1 MSTIYRIIRYISWPV
16 IAGLLAAA
24 VIFLLFPQGLT
35 NHSDVETT
43 DLSPANLSPK
53 TSAEW
58 SGPAS
63 YAPAVRRA
71 APSVVNIYTQKKL
84 SRSRHPLLD
93 DPFFQRFFNNRDL
106 PQQQRMQSS
115 LGSGVIITA
124 DGYILTNNHVVSEA
138 DEIVV
143 QLQDGREAM
152 VEVVGKDPE
161 TDLAVLK
168 VNLGQLTPI
177 NLGDPNQVN
186 VGDVVLAIGNPFGV
200 GQSVSQGIVSATG
213 RNGLG
218 LNTFE
223 NFIQTDAA
231 INPGNSGGA
240 LVDAYGNLLG
250 INSAILDRTGYS
262 VGIGFAIPGNTA
274 IKVLEDI
281 IQHGR
286 VIRGWLGVE
295 ATQLKRQAA
304 VQLGLDPPSGLV
316 ITNIY
321 QGSPAHLAG
330 LLPGDVITRINDY
343 WVVDNDRSMN
353 MIANLSPGD
362 SVKLEILRKGEKST
376 IMAVTGIR
384 PNVN

>member
-1 MSTIYRIIRYISWPV
+1 MPTLYRIVRYMSWPV
-16 IAGLLAAA
+16 ITGLLAAA
-24 VIFLLFPQGLT
+24 VILLLFPQGLN
-35 NHSDVETT
+35 NHSEVETA
-43 DLSPANLSPK
+43 DLSPEAD
-53 TSAEW
+53 TEW

-63 YAPAVRRA
+63 YASAVRRA
-71 APSVVNIYTQKKL
+71 SPSVVNIYTQKKL
-84 SRSRHPLLD
+84 ARARHPLLD
-93 DPFFQRFFNNRDL
+93 DPFFQRFFNSRNL

-115 LGSGVIITA
+115 LGSGVIISA
-124 DGYILTNNHVVSEA
+124 DGYILTNNHVVNEA

-152 VEVVGKDPE
+152 VEVVGRDPE

-168 VNLGQLTPI
+168 VNLDQLTPI
-177 NLGDPNQVN
+177 SLGDPNQAN

-281 IQHGR
+281 VKHGR

-295 ATQLKRQAA
+295 ASQLKRQAA
-304 VQLGLDPPSGLV
+304 IQLGLNPPSGLV

-353 MIANLSPGD
+353 LIANLSPGD
-362 SVKLEILRKGEKST
+362 SVKLEVLRSGEKTT
-376 IMAVTGIR
+376 IMAVAGTR

>member
-1 MSTIYRIIRYISWPV
+1 MPTLYRIVRYMSWPV
-16 IAGLLAAA
+16 ITGLLAAA
-24 VIFLLFPQGLT
+24 VILLLFPQGL
-35 NHSDVETT
+35 NNRSDVETA
-43 DLSPANLSPK
+43 DLSPEAD
-53 TSAEW
+53 AEW

-63 YAPAVRRA
+63 YASAVRRA
-71 APSVVNIYTQKKL
+71 SPSVVNIYTQKKL
-84 SRSRHPLLD
+84 ARARHPLLD
-93 DPFFQRFFNNRDL
+93 DPFFQRFFNSRNL

-115 LGSGVIITA
+115 LGSGVIISA
-124 DGYILTNNHVVSEA
+124 DGYILTNNHVVNEA

-152 VEVVGKDPE
+152 VEVVGRDPE

-168 VNLGQLTPI
+168 VSLDQLTPI
-177 NLGDPNQVN
+177 SLGDPNQVK

-281 IQHGR
+281 VKHGR

-295 ATQLKRQAA
+295 ASQLKRQAA
-304 VQLGLDPPSGLV
+304 IQLELDPPSGLV

-353 MIANLSPGD
+353 LIANLSPGD
-362 SVKLEILRKGEKST
+362 SVKLEVLRSGEKTT
-376 IMAVTGIR
+376 IMAVAGTR

>member
-1 MSTIYRIIRYISWPV
+1 MPTLYRILRYIGWPTV
-16 IAGLLAAA
+16 TGLLAAA
-24 VIFLLFPQGLT
+24 VILLLYPQGLSHH
-35 NHSDVETT
+35 NGMETT
-43 DLSPANLSPK
+43 DLSPS
-53 TSAEW
+53 TDGEW

-63 YAPAVRRA
+63 YASAVRRA
-71 APSVVNIYTQKKL
+71 SPSVVNIYTQKKL
-84 SRSRHPLLD
+84 ARARHPLLD
-93 DPFFQRFFNNRDL
+93 DPFFQRFFNSRNL
-106 PQQQRMQSS
+106 PQQERMQSS

-124 DGYILTNNHVVSEA
+124 NGYVLTNNHVVEDA
-138 DEIVV
+138 DEIVI

-152 VEVVGKDPE
+152 VEVVGNDPE

-168 VNLGQLTPI
+168 VDLDNLTPI
-177 NLGDPNQVN
+177 SLGDTNQVK

-274 IKVLEDI
+274 IKVLDDI
-281 IQHGR
+281 VKHGR

-295 ATQLKRQAA
+295 ASPLKQQAA
-304 VQLGLDPPSGLV
+304 IQLDLDPPSGLV

-321 QGSPAHLAG
+321 RDSPAHLAG

-343 WVVDNDRSMN
+343 WVVDTEHSMN
-353 MIANLSPGD
+353 LIASLSPGD
-362 SVKLEILRKGEKST
+362 SVKLEILRNGEKST
-376 IMAVTGIR
+376 VMAVAGVR
-384 PNVN
+384 PSSS

>member
-1 MSTIYRIIRYISWPV
+1 VPTLYRIVRYMSWPV
-16 IAGLLAAA
+16 ITGLLAAA
-24 VIFLLFPQGLT
+24 VILLLFPQGLN
-35 NHSDVETT
+35 NHSDVETA
-43 DLSPANLSPK
+43 DLSPEAD
-53 TSAEW
+53 TEW

-63 YAPAVRRA
+63 YASAVKRA
-71 APSVVNIYTQKKL
+71 SPSVVNIYTQKKL
-84 SRSRHPLLD
+84 VRARHPLLD
-93 DPFFQRFFNNRDL
+93 DPFFQRFFNSRNL

-115 LGSGVIITA
+115 LGSGVIISA
-124 DGYILTNNHVVSEA
+124 DGYILTNNHVVNEA

-152 VEVVGKDPE
+152 VEVVGRDPE

-168 VNLGQLTPI
+168 VNLDQLTPI
-177 NLGDPNQVN
+177 SLGDPNQVK

-281 IQHGR
+281 VKHGR

-295 ATQLKRQAA
+295 ASQLKRQAA
-304 VQLGLDPPSGLV
+304 IQLELNPPSGLV

-353 MIANLSPGD
+353 LIANLSPGD
-362 SVKLEILRKGEKST
+362 SVKLEVLRSGEKTT
-376 IMAVTGIR
+376 IMAVAGTR

>member
-1 MSTIYRIIRYISWPV
+1 MPTLYRIVRYMSWPV
-16 IAGLLAAA
+16 ITGLLAAA
-24 VIFLLFPQGLT
+24 VILLLFPQGLN
-35 NHSDVETT
+35 NHSDVETA
-43 DLSPANLSPK
+43 DLSPEAD
-53 TSAEW
+53 AEW

-63 YAPAVRRA
+63 YSSAVRRA
-71 APSVVNIYTQKKL
+71 SPSVVNIYTQKKL
-84 SRSRHPLLD
+84 VRARHPLLD
-93 DPFFQRFFNNRDL
+93 DPFFQRFFNSRNL

-115 LGSGVIITA
+115 LGSGVIISA
-124 DGYILTNNHVVSEA
+124 DGYILTNNHVVNEA

-152 VEVVGKDPE
+152 VEVVGRDPE

-168 VNLGQLTPI
+168 VNLDQLTPI
-177 NLGDPNQVN
+177 SLGDPNQVK

-281 IQHGR
+281 VKHGR

-295 ATQLKRQAA
+295 ASQLKRQAA
-304 VQLGLDPPSGLV
+304 IQLELNPPSGLV

-353 MIANLSPGD
+353 LIANLSPGD
-362 SVKLEILRKGEKST
+362 SVKLEVLRSGEKTT
-376 IMAVTGIR
+376 IMAVAGTR

>member
-1 MSTIYRIIRYISWPV
+1 VPTLYRIVRYMSWPV
-16 IAGLLAAA
+16 ITGLLAAA
-24 VIFLLFPQGLT
+24 VILLLFPQGLN
-35 NHSDVETT
+35 NHSEVETA
-43 DLSPANLSPK
+43 DLSPEAD
-53 TSAEW
+53 TEW

-63 YAPAVRRA
+63 YASAVRRA
-71 APSVVNIYTQKKL
+71 SPSVVNIYTQKKL
-84 SRSRHPLLD
+84 ARARHPLLD
-93 DPFFQRFFNNRDL
+93 DPFFQRFFNSRNL

-115 LGSGVIITA
+115 LGSGVIISA
-124 DGYILTNNHVVSEA
+124 DGYILTNNHVVNEA

-152 VEVVGKDPE
+152 VEVVGRDPE

-168 VNLGQLTPI
+168 VNLDQLTPI
-177 NLGDPNQVN
+177 SLGDPNQVK

-281 IQHGR
+281 VKHGR

-295 ATQLKRQAA
+295 ASQLKRQAA
-304 VQLGLDPPSGLV
+304 IQLEIDPPSGLV

-353 MIANLSPGD
+353 LIANLSPGD
-362 SVKLEILRKGEKST
+362 SVKLEVLRSGEKTT
-376 IMAVTGIR
+376 IMAVAGTR

>member
-1 MSTIYRIIRYISWPV
+1 MSTIYKTLRYIGWPV
-16 IAGLLAAA
+16 ITGLLAAA
-24 VIFLLFPQGLT
+24 VIWLLFPQGLN
-35 NHSDVETT
+35 NHSNMETV
-43 DLSPANLSPK
+43 DLSPKSNN
-53 TSAEW
+53 EW

-63 YAPAVRRA
+63 YASAVRRA
-71 APSVVNIYTQKKL
+71 SPSVVNIYTQKKL
-84 SRSRHPLLD
+84 EKPRHPLLD
-93 DPFFQRFFNNRDL
+93 DPFFQRFFNSRDL

-124 DGYILTNNHVVSEA
+124 DGYILTNNHVVDGA

-152 VEVVGKDPE
+152 VKVVGRDPE

-168 VNLGQLTPI
+168 VDLDQLTPI
-177 NLGDPNQVN
+177 SLGDPNQAK

-281 IQHGR
+281 VEHGR

-295 ATQLKRQAA
+295 ASQLKRQAA
-304 VQLGLDPPSGLV
+304 IQLNLDPPSGLV

-330 LLPGDVITRINDY
+330 LLPGDVITRINNY
-343 WVVDNDRSMN
+343 WVIDNDHSMN
-353 MIANLSPGD
+353 LIAGLSPGD
-362 SVKLEILRKGEKST
+362 SVKLEILRNGEKST
-376 IMAVTGIR
+376 MMAVAGIR
-384 PNVN
+384 PNAN

>member
-1 MSTIYRIIRYISWPV
+1 MSTFYRVLRYISWPA
-16 IAGLLAAA
+16 IAGLLAA
-24 VIFLLFPQGLT
+24 VVMLLLFPEAL
-35 NHSDVETT
+35 NNNSVMETA
-43 DLSPANLSPK
+43 DLSPEAH
-53 TSAEW
+53 TEW

-63 YAPAVRRA
+63 YAAAVRRA
-71 APSVVNIYTQKKL
+71 SPSVVNIYTQKKL
-84 SRSRHPLLD
+84 VQSRHPLLD
-93 DPFFQRFFNNRDL
+93 DPFFQRFFNSSNL

-115 LGSGVIITA
+115 LGSGVIITP
-124 DGYILTNNHVVSEA
+124 DGYVLTNNHVVEGA
-138 DEIVV
+138 DQIVI

-152 VEVVGKDPE
+152 VQVVGRDPE

-168 VNLGQLTPI
+168 ADLDQLTPI
-177 NLGDPNQVN
+177 SIGDPNQVS

-200 GQSVSQGIVSATG
+200 GQSVSQGIISATG

-250 INSAILDRTGYS
+250 INSAILDRTGSS

-281 IQHGR
+281 IKHGR

-295 ATQLKRQAA
+295 ARPLTRQAA
-304 VQLGLDPPSGLV
+304 ALLDLNPPSGLV
-316 ITNIY
+316 ITSIY
-321 QGSPAHLAG
+321 RGSPAHLAG
-330 LLPGDVITRINDY
+330 LQSGDIITRINDY
-343 WVVDNDRSMN
+343 WVIDTERSMN
-353 MIANLSPGD
+353 MIADLSPGD
-362 SVKLEILRKGEKST
+362 SVKLDILRGGESST
-376 IMAVTGIR
+376 MMAVAGTR
-384 PNVN
+384 PTVE

>member
-1 MSTIYRIIRYISWPV
+1 MPTLYRIVRYMSWPV
-16 IAGLLAAA
+16 ITGLLAAA
-24 VIFLLFPQGLT
+24 VILLLFPQGLN
-35 NHSDVETT
+35 NHSDVETA
-43 DLSPANLSPK
+43 DLSPEAD
-53 TSAEW
+53 AEW

-63 YAPAVRRA
+63 YASAVRRA
-71 APSVVNIYTQKKL
+71 SPSVVNIYTQKKL
-84 SRSRHPLLD
+84 ARARHPLLD
-93 DPFFQRFFNNRDL
+93 DPFFQRFFNSRNL

-115 LGSGVIITA
+115 LGSGVIISA
-124 DGYILTNNHVVSEA
+124 DGYILTNNHVVNEA

-152 VEVVGKDPE
+152 VEVVGRDPE

-168 VNLGQLTPI
+168 VNLDQLTPI
-177 NLGDPNQVN
+177 SLGDPNQVK

-281 IQHGR
+281 VKHGR

-295 ATQLKRQAA
+295 ASQLKRQAA
-304 VQLGLDPPSGLV
+304 IQLELDPPSGLV

-353 MIANLSPGD
+353 LIANLSPGD
-362 SVKLEILRKGEKST
+362 SVKLEVLRSGEKTT
-376 IMAVTGIR
+376 IMAVAGTR

>member
-1 MSTIYRIIRYISWPV
+1 VPTIFRILRYISWPA

-24 VIFLLFPQGLT
+24 VILLLFPEGL
-35 NHSDVETT
+35 NNRSDLKTV
-43 DLSPANLSPK
+43 DLSPEAN
-53 TSAEW
+53 AELA
-58 SGPAS
+58 GPAS
-63 YAPAVRRA
+63 YASAVRRA
-71 APSVVNIYTQKKL
+71 SPSVVNIYTRKTL
-84 SRSRHPLLD
+84 VRSRHPLLD
-93 DPFFQRFFNNRDL
+93 DPFFQRFFNRSNL

-124 DGYILTNNHVVSEA
+124 DGYVLTNNHVVENA
-138 DEIVV
+138 DEIVI
-143 QLQDGREAM
+143 QLQDGREAL
-152 VEVVGKDPE
+152 VQVVGKDPE

-168 VNLGQLTPI
+168 ADLDQLTPI
-177 NLGDPNQVN
+177 SIGDPNQIK

-200 GQSVSQGIVSATG
+200 GQSVSQGIISATG

-281 IQHGR
+281 VKHGR

-295 ATQLKRQAA
+295 ARPLTRQAA
-304 VQLGLDPPSGLV
+304 VLLDLDPPSGLV
-316 ITNIY
+316 ITSIY
-321 QGSPAHLAG
+321 RGSPAHLAG
-330 LLPGDVITRINDY
+330 LQSGDIITRINDY
-343 WVVDNDRSMN
+343 WVLDTERSMN
-353 MIANLSPGD
+353 MIADLSPGD
-362 SVKLEILRKGEKST
+362 SVKLDVLRGGESNT
-376 IMAVTGIR
+376 MMAVAGTR
-384 PNVN
+384 PSAE

>member
-1 MSTIYRIIRYISWPV
+1 VPTLYRIVRYMSWPV
-16 IAGLLAAA
+16 ITGLLAAA
-24 VIFLLFPQGLT
+24 VILLLFPQGLN
-35 NHSDVETT
+35 NHSDVETA
-43 DLSPANLSPK
+43 DLSPEAD
-53 TSAEW
+53 AEW

-63 YAPAVRRA
+63 YASAVRRA
-71 APSVVNIYTQKKL
+71 SPSVVNIYTQKKL
-84 SRSRHPLLD
+84 ARARHPLLD
-93 DPFFQRFFNNRDL
+93 DPFFQRFFNSRNL

-115 LGSGVIITA
+115 LGSGVIISA
-124 DGYILTNNHVVSEA
+124 DGYILTNNHVVNEA

-152 VEVVGKDPE
+152 VEVVGRDPE

-168 VNLGQLTPI
+168 VNLDQLTPI
-177 NLGDPNQVN
+177 SLGDPNQVK

-281 IQHGR
+281 VKHGR

-295 ATQLKRQAA
+295 ASQLKRQAA
-304 VQLGLDPPSGLV
+304 IQLELNPPSGLV

-353 MIANLSPGD
+353 LIANLSPGD
-362 SVKLEILRKGEKST
+362 SVKLEVLRSGEKTT
-376 IMAVTGIR
+376 IMAVAGTR

>member
-1 MSTIYRIIRYISWPV
+1 MPTLYRIVRYMSWPV
-16 IAGLLAAA
+16 ITGLLAAA
-24 VIFLLFPQGLT
+24 VILLLFPQGL
-35 NHSDVETT
+35 NNRSDVETA
-43 DLSPANLSPK
+43 DLSPEAD
-53 TSAEW
+53 AEW

-63 YAPAVRRA
+63 YASAVRRA
-71 APSVVNIYTQKKL
+71 SPSVVNIYTQKKL
-84 SRSRHPLLD
+84 ARARHPLLD
-93 DPFFQRFFNNRDL
+93 DPFFQRFFNSRNL

-115 LGSGVIITA
+115 LGSGVIISA
-124 DGYILTNNHVVSEA
+124 DGYILTNNHVVNEA

-152 VEVVGKDPE
+152 VEVVGRDPE

-168 VNLGQLTPI
+168 VNLDQLTPI
-177 NLGDPNQVN
+177 SLGDPNQVK

-281 IQHGR
+281 VKHGR

-295 ATQLKRQAA
+295 ASQLKRQAA
-304 VQLGLDPPSGLV
+304 IQLELDPPSGLV

-353 MIANLSPGD
+353 LIANLSPGD
-362 SVKLEILRKGEKST
+362 SVKLEVLRSGEKTT
-376 IMAVTGIR
+376 IMAVAGTR

>member
-1 MSTIYRIIRYISWPV
+1 MSTIFKILRYIGWPV
-16 IAGLLAAA
+16 ITGLLAAA
-24 VIFLLFPQGLT
+24 VIWLLFPQGLN
-35 NHSDVETT
+35 NHSNMETAG
-43 DLSPANLSPK
+43 LAPK
-53 TSAEW
+53 TDNEW
-58 SGPAS
+58 SGPTS
-63 YAPAVRRA
+63 YASAVRRA
-71 APSVVNIYTQKKL
+71 SPSVVNIYTQKKL
-84 SRSRHPLLD
+84 EKPRHPLLD
-93 DPFFQRFFNNRDL
+93 DPFFQRFFNSRDL

-115 LGSGVIITA
+115 LGSGVIITTG
-124 DGYILTNNHVVSEA
+124 GYILTNNHVVDGA

-152 VEVVGKDPE
+152 VEVVGRDPE

-168 VNLGQLTPI
+168 VDLDQLTPI
-177 NLGDPNQVN
+177 SLGDPNQAK

-281 IQHGR
+281 IKHGR

-295 ATQLKRQAA
+295 ASQLKRQAA
-304 VQLGLDPPSGLV
+304 IQLDLDPPSGLV

-343 WVVDNDRSMN
+343 WVIDNDHSMN
-353 MIANLSPGD
+353 LIAGLSPGD
-362 SVKLEILRKGEKST
+362 SVKLEILRNGEKST
-376 IMAVTGIR
+376 MMAVAGIR
-384 PNVN
+384 PNAN

>member
-1 MSTIYRIIRYISWPV
+1 MSTFYRVLRYISWPA

-24 VIFLLFPQGLT
+24 VMLLLFPEAL
-35 NHSDVETT
+35 NNNSVMETA
-43 DLSPANLSPK
+43 DLSPEAH
-53 TSAEW
+53 TEW

-63 YAPAVRRA
+63 YAAAVRRA
-71 APSVVNIYTQKKL
+71 SPSVVNIYTQKKL
-84 SRSRHPLLD
+84 VQSRHPLLD
-93 DPFFQRFFNNRDL
+93 DPFFQRFFNSSNL

-115 LGSGVIITA
+115 LGSGVIITP
-124 DGYILTNNHVVSEA
+124 DGYVLTNNHVVEGA
-138 DEIVV
+138 DQIVI

-152 VEVVGKDPE
+152 VQVVGRDPE

-168 VNLGQLTPI
+168 ADLDQLTPI
-177 NLGDPNQVN
+177 SIGDPNQVS

-200 GQSVSQGIVSATG
+200 GQSVSQGIISATG

-250 INSAILDRTGYS
+250 INSAILDRTGSS

-281 IQHGR
+281 IKHGR

-295 ATQLKRQAA
+295 ARPLTRQAA
-304 VQLGLDPPSGLV
+304 ALLDLNPPSGLV
-316 ITNIY
+316 ITSIY
-321 QGSPAHLAG
+321 RGSPAHLAG
-330 LLPGDVITRINDY
+330 LQSGDIITRINDY
-343 WVVDNDRSMN
+343 WVIDTERSMN
-353 MIANLSPGD
+353 MIADLSPGD
-362 SVKLEILRKGEKST
+362 SVKLDILRGGESST
-376 IMAVTGIR
+376 MMAVAGTR
-384 PNVN
+384 PTVE

>member
-1 MSTIYRIIRYISWPV
+1 MPSLYRIVRYISWPV
-16 IAGLLAAA
+16 ITGLLAAA
-24 VIFLLFPQGLT
+24 VILLLYPQGLN
-35 NHSDVETT
+35 NHTDVETA
-43 DLSPANLSPK
+43 DLSPEAD
-53 TSAEW
+53 TEW

-63 YAPAVRRA
+63 YASAVRRA
-71 APSVVNIYTQKKL
+71 SPSVVNIYTQKKL
-84 SRSRHPLLD
+84 ARPRHPLLD
-93 DPFFQRFFNNRDL
+93 DPFFQRFFNSRNL

-115 LGSGVIITA
+115 LGSGVIITT
-124 DGYILTNNHVVSEA
+124 DGYILTNNHVVNEA

-152 VEVVGKDPE
+152 VQVVGRDPE

-168 VNLGQLTPI
+168 VNLNQLTPI
-177 NLGDPNQVN
+177 SLGDPNQVR

-274 IKVLEDI
+274 IKVLDDI
-281 IQHGR
+281 VKHGH

-295 ATQLKRQAA
+295 ASQLRRQAA
-304 VQLGLDPPSGLV
+304 IQLELNPPSGLV

-330 LLPGDVITRINDY
+330 LLPGDIITRINDY

-353 MIANLSPGD
+353 LIANLSPGD
-362 SVKLEILRKGEKST
+362 SVKLEILRNGEKT
-376 IMAVTGIR
+376 TMMAVAGTR

>member
-1 MSTIYRIIRYISWPV
+1 MSTIYRILRYIGWP
-16 IAGLLAAA
+16 AMTGLLAAA
-24 VIFLLFPQGLT
+24 VILLLFPQGLS
-35 NHSDVETT
+35 NHGDMEMA
-43 DLSPANLSPK
+43 DLSPKANNEL
-53 TSAEW
+53 

-63 YAPAVRRA
+63 YASAVRRA
-71 APSVVNIYTQKKL
+71 SPSVVNIYTQKKL
-84 SRSRHPLLD
+84 AKPRHPLLD
-93 DPFFQRFFNNRDL
+93 DPFFQRFFNSRNL

-124 DGYILTNNHVVSEA
+124 DGYILTNNHVVDGA
-138 DEIVV
+138 GEIVI

-152 VEVVGKDPE
+152 VEVVGRDPE

-168 VNLGQLTPI
+168 VNLDQLTPI
-177 NLGDPNQVN
+177 SLGDPNQAK

-274 IKVLEDI
+274 IKVLDDI
-281 IQHGR
+281 VKHGR

-295 ATQLKRQAA
+295 ASQLKRQAA
-304 VQLGLDPPSGLV
+304 IQLDLDSPSGLV

-353 MIANLSPGD
+353 LIAGLSPGD
-362 SVKLEILRKGEKST
+362 SVKLEILRNGEKST
-376 IMAVTGIR
+376 MMAVAGIR
-384 PNVN
+384 PNAN